1 MMQATKISE
10 IDFMIYRFYYV
21 NNLRTNLVQTSDRSM
36 LIINETINLS
46 FLRLQEILKAL
57 NNRIIVQ
64 INEPKYKPMIK
75 YISHDP
81 MTKLWNNGI
90 VLIKGANIKGI
101 RDNKVVPNVSIALIF
116 DFERI
121 KPEIY
126 RKIDKKSQFER
137 FSIR

>member
-1 MMQATKISE
+1 
-10 IDFMIYRFYYV
+10 MIYGFIYV
-21 NNLRTNLVQTSDRSM
+21 NDLRTNLVQTSDRIR

-64 INEPKYKPMIK
+64 INETKYKPMIK
-75 YISHDP
+75 YISHDR
-81 MTKLWNNGI
+81 MTKLWNKGI
-90 VLIKGANIKGI
+90 VLIKGANAKGI
-101 RDNKVVPNVSIALIF
+101 RDNKVVPKVSIVLIF

-121 KPEIY
+121 KPDIC
-126 RKIDKKSQFER
+126 KMMDKKNQFER